1 MRHDRHLAR
10 SFGARTLSLAGPLRP
25 WTSATPRTGTFA
37 RAGKSSRM
45 IGTTWFGR
53 RRDADAPGVNAP
65 TRDDTGAVNAHRR
78 PIGNFKM
85 KKRVQIKKAPADF
98 PARAQFLFCKILATM
113 DISR

>member
-45 IGTTWFGR
+45 IWTIWFGR
-53 RRDADAPGVNAP
+53 RRDADAPGVEAP
-65 TRDDTGAVNAHRR
+65 TRDDTGAANAHRR

-85 KKRVQIKKAPADF
+85 KKPAADF